1 MPNKS
6 ELRRLEKRI
15 TALSS
20 ALAQLGRGTDLRK
33 LVVVIRRPGWTTPAE
48 FPFATGLLDGMLA
61 HVTALAVS
69 KAALLQASAKVRPQG
84 SR

>member
-1 MPNKS
+1 MPDKA

-33 LVVVIRRPGWTTPAE
+33 LIMVIRKPGWTTPAE
-48 FPFATGLLDGMLA
+48 LRFANALIDGMLGQTA
-61 HVTALAVS
+61 ALAAS
-69 KAALLQASAKVRPQG
+69 KSALLQASAAVKPQV